1 MDIIS
6 HKEERFI
13 EGVDVKSTRLWWTL
27 FLENVGIIFKSSGLL
42 VWFFIFLL
50 ALLEV
55 KQYYNIDVI
64 PGYNSSVDDT
74 YGAVKGTVSEFFK

>member
-1 MDIIS
+1 MELAGRKEQVLSKQHQKIKGLYWPHVKENIS
-6 HKEERFI
+6 I
-13 EGVDVKSTRLWWTL
+13 A
-27 FLENVGIIFKSSGLL
+27 FKSSGLIL
-42 VWFFIFLL
+42 WFVIFVL

-64 PGYNSSVDDT
+64 PGYDSSVDDA